1 MQLIF
6 HVECTPEEYHKAG
19 RRFTFPRPERCLHPE
34 CLMPIP
40 PESHGFYT
48 RNAITIDFAG
58 RILIRRFYCE
68 YCGHTMS
75 YLPSFCLPHYQY
87 TLEMIFLGLLCHFF
101 KLLPLLF
108 VLMQHLYWQR
118 QHLQFYRR
126 RFKANLTRIQIVLR
140 NLIPEIV
147 LPSDENDIT
156 KRAQKVLN
164 IVTTGF
170 NSIQAFSS
178 RFFAQCNNSFMA
190 PCKLV

>member
-6 HVECTPEEYHKAG
+6 HVECSPEEYHEAG
-19 RRFTFPRPERCLHPE
+19 RGFAFPKPKQCLHPS
-34 CLMPIP
+34 CLKPVP
-40 PESHGFYT
+40 PKPHGFYP
-48 RNAITIDFAG
+48 RNAITIRFVG
-58 RILIRRFYCE
+58 QILICRFYCE

-75 YLPSFCLPHYQY
+75 FLPSFCLPHYQY

-101 KLLPLLF
+101 KLLPLLLA
-108 VLMQHLYWQR
+108 LMQRLYWQR

-126 RFKANLTRIQIVLR
+126 RFKANLKRIQTVLR
-140 NLIPEIV
+140 SLIPGIV
-147 LPSDENDIT
+147 LPDENDIT
-156 KRAQKVLN
+156 KGAQEVLR

-170 NSIQAFSS
+170 DTIQAFSS